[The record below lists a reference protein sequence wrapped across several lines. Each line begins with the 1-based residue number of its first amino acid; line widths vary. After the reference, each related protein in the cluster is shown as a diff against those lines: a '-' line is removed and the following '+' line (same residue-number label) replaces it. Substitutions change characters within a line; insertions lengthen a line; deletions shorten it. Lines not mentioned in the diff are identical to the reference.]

1 VTTTVESSRL
11 REPERRALESLQ
23 ATGIAILPF
32 DELVA
37 DAGLWDDLAAQVE
50 AFVGEVE
57 DRAPRD
63 VNRPMRKDDYLIR
76 RFGGARA
83 LRDGKAATTLEPDD
97 PWVRLGTC
105 DPVLNVVNAYR
116 GQWARL
122 VDLDAWYTV
131 PFAAGQERIASQ
143 RWHRDPE
150 DHHVVKMFVYF
161 SDVDEDAGPF
171 EYVAGSAVRAPKIRH
186 GLLGSLRLPWNRRRR
201 YPPQEYMDKRI
212 ARAEVVTATGPTGT
226 LILCDTSGLHRGG
239 FARRTPRVLTTHTYV
254 SPRAAAPRGFT
265 VGGDVDGRL
274 SEAGRFALS

>member
-1 VTTTVESSRL
+1 VTTTVEPSRL

-23 ATGIAILPF
+23 GTGIALIPF
-32 DELVA
+32 DELVG
-37 DAGLWDDLAAQVE
+37 DAALWDDLAGQVK
-50 AFVGEVE
+50 AFAEEVQ

-63 VNRPMRKDDYLIR
+63 ADRPMRKDDYLIR

-83 LRDGKAATTLEPDD
+83 VRDGEPLTALTPDD
-97 PWVRLGTC
+97 PWLRLGTC
-105 DPVLNVVNAYR
+105 DPVLNVVNVYR
-116 GQWARL
+116 EQWTRL

-186 GLLGSLRLPWNRRRR
+186 GLVGSLRLPWNRRRR
-201 YPPQEYMDKRI
+201 YPPPEYVDKRI
-212 ARAEVVTATGPTGT
+212 ERSEVITATGRPGT
-226 LILCDTSGLHRGG
+226 MILCDTSGLHRGG
-239 FARRTPRVLTTHTYV
+239 FARRKPRVLTTHTYV
-254 SPRAAAPRGFT
+254 SRAASARRGFT
-265 VGGDVDGRL
+265 VSGDLDGL
-274 SEAGRFALS
+274 SEPGRAALR